1 MEMNS
6 TVRSLHRPRVFIDA
20 NILISGLFFK
30 GPESI
35 VLRLGILGL
44 IDIVTCEFVVEEV
57 REVIRRKFPE
67 AENKFDNLLEIITVL
82 KTKKNGKARRLIRDK
97 KDIPVLATAIEYRP
111 DYFITGDED
120 FHTSEIKKL
129 LNVVRTQDFLDS
141 LSDLKGK

>member
-1 MEMNS
+1 
-6 TVRSLHRPRVFIDA
+6 
-20 NILISGLFFK
+20 
-30 GPESI
+30 

-57 REVIRRKFPE
+57 REVIRRKFPG
-67 AENKFDNLLEIITVL
+67 AENKFDNLLEIITIL
-82 KTKKNGKARRLIRDK
+82 KTKKNK
-97 KDIPVLATAIEYRP
+97 KDIPVLATAPEYRP

-129 LNVVRTQDFLDS
+129 INVVRTQDFLDS